1 VNPEEIYIRQFKD
14 CDLFGLTEL
23 LNDLENQELVG
34 GSLEPMNEAEV
45 LNWLNLKRSDEGT
58 NIFAIICQDEFAGYV
73 LITSIDRI
81 NGHAVFGINISR
93 LFQGKGV
100 GAIAMKHVH
109 DFCKDSLSLRKLVLY
124 VREDNQR
131 AISLYKRL
139 GYKSV
144 GSLLNHIKVN
154 ESYIANNV
162 MEVFL

>member
-1 VNPEEIYIRQFKD
+1 MYTPSEYISK
-14 CDLFGLTEL
+14 
-23 LNDLENQELVG
+23 
-34 GSLEPMNEAEV
+34 
-45 LNWLNLKRSDEGT
+45 
-58 NIFAIICQDEFAGYV
+58 
-73 LITSIDRI
+73 
-81 NGHAVFGINISR
+81 

-109 DFCKDSLSLRKLVLY
+109 HFCKDNLSLRKLVLY

-139 GYKSV
+139 GYKPV
-144 GSLLNHIKVN
+144 GSLLNHIKAN

>member
-1 VNPEEIYIRQFKD
+1 
-14 CDLFGLTEL
+14 
-23 LNDLENQELVG
+23 
-34 GSLEPMNEAEV
+34 
-45 LNWLNLKRSDEGT
+45 
-58 NIFAIICQDEFAGYV
+58 
-73 LITSIDRI
+73 
-81 NGHAVFGINISR
+81 
-93 LFQGKGV
+93 
-100 GAIAMKHVH
+100 MKHLH

-144 GSLLNHIKVN
+144 GSLLNHIKAN

>member
-1 VNPEEIYIRQFKD
+1 MNPEEIYIRQFKD
-14 CDLFGLTEL
+14 CDLLGLTEL
-23 LNDLENQELVG
+23 LNNSENQELVG
-34 GSLEPMNEAEV
+34 GSLEPMSEDEV
-45 LNWLNLKRSDEGT
+45 LNWLNLKNSDEGT
-58 NIFAIICQDEFAGYV
+58 NIFAIICKDEFAGYV
-73 LITSIDRI
+73 MITSIDRI

-100 GAIAMKHVH
+100 GAIVMRYVH
-109 DFCKDSLSLRKLVLY
+109 GFCKDNLSLRKLVLY

>member
-1 VNPEEIYIRQFKD
+1 MNPEEIYIRKFQD
-14 CDLFGLTEL
+14 CDLLGLTEL

-34 GSLEPMNEAEV
+34 GSLEPMNETEV
-45 LNWLNLKRSDEGT
+45 LNWLDLKSSDEGT

-73 LITSIDRI
+73 LISSIDRI

-93 LFQGKGV
+93 LFQGKGI

-109 DFCKDSLSLRKLVLY
+109 DFCKNNLSLRKLLLY
-124 VREDNQR
+124 VREDNLR

-154 ESYIANNV
+154 ESYIANNI

>member
-1 VNPEEIYIRQFKD
+1 MNPEEIYIRQFKD

-45 LNWLNLKRSDEGT
+45 LNWLNLKRSDECT
-58 NIFAIICQDEFAGYV
+58 NIFAIICQDDFAGYV

-93 LFQGKGV
+93 VFQGKGV

-144 GSLLNHIKVN
+144 GSLLNHIKAN